1 MGYFVTLEQTN
12 AYIPSNKLDEAYA
25 IMCELNNHNELKRG
39 CAFPRE
45 EKDGPHD
52 GIWFSWMEWNYP
64 ETCNDAAAIISELG
78 FTFNEDEEGLKF
90 VHYDN
95 KTGAED
101 EFIRALAPVLAST
114 DEDAPQFVWRGEDGA
129 TWRQIRSEGVMVTQ
143 EGVMTFVTK

>member
-1 MGYFVTLEQTN
+1 MGYFVTLEETN
-12 AYIPSNKLDEAYA
+12 AYIPSDKLDEAYA

-101 EFIRALAPVLAST
+101 VFLNALGPILASNDGLAPR
-114 DEDAPQFVWRGEDGA
+114 FVWRGEDGA
-129 TWRQIRSEGVMVTQ
+129 VWRQIRSEGVMVIE
-143 EGVMTFVTK
+143 EGVVTFVTK